1 MLEPQRELGSIWAEI
16 KFAGREIGIEPS
28 ASFEEV
34 SVHQTRDSLDGE
46 MSPLHRNYEEFKADG
61 DGKPLKVAAVISG
74 GKLHVVVGR
83 EDLLHSEL
91 IFSRSSPLAPTPPLS
106 IEGGAFIRIDWK
118 SGQVEIYGE
127 SRTMK
132 PMNLQVRPVVT
143 GSLMRVVAEYRAL
156 LSEATE

>member
-1 MLEPQRELGSIWAEI
+1 MLEPQGKVESMWAEI
-16 KFAGREIGIEPS
+16 KFAGREIGIESS

-34 SVHQTRDSLDGE
+34 SVHQTRDSQDGK

-61 DGKPLKVAAVISG
+61 YERPLKVAAVISG
-74 GKLHVVVGR
+74 GKLHIVVGR

-91 IFSRSSPLAPTPPLS
+91 IFSRASPLAPPPPFT

-118 SGQVEIYGE
+118 SGEVELYGE
-127 SRTMK
+127 SRTME
-132 PMNLQVRPVVT
+132 PMNPQVRPVVA